1 MNWWVIGTVCFG
13 AFMGQLDASIVTLAF
28 PAIGERFGAD
38 AAHVEWVSLAYLITL
53 VALLAPVGRFADRVG
68 RKRVYVG
75 GFAVFTAASL
85 ACCLAPTMD
94 ALVVARVVQAA
105 GAAMLQA
112 NSVALI
118 VTNVAPEKMR
128 AALGVQAGAQA
139 LGLAVGPLAG
149 GVLVSSHGWA
159 SVFAIN
165 VPVGVAAIVA
175 GVFLLP
181 DTESRGP
188 RIEFTPLRD
197 PLVVAGLG
205 GVLMAYAV
213 LFAPMVV
220 LPFTMRE
227 PLTAIGLTVAVLPA
241 GFASAAMLLTR
252 ASRRTGIAV
261 SIVAGLLL
269 TCPVPA
275 AVSLFLLGI
284 GLGIVVPA
292 SSKAVM
298 ARIPACGAG
307 LGSGLVNMA
316 RGMGTAAG
324 VAVASVVLHSIQ

>member
-1 MNWWVIGTVCFG
+1 MNWLVIGTVCFG

-38 AAHVEWVSLAYLITL
+38 AARVEWVSLAYLIAL

-75 GFAVFTAASL
+75 GFTVFTAASL
-85 ACCLAPTMD
+85 ACCLAPTLD

-139 LGLAVGPLAG
+139 LGLAAGPLAG
-149 GVLVSSHGWA
+149 GFLVTSHGWA

-175 GVFLLP
+175 GHFLLP
-181 DTESRGP
+181 DAESRGA
-188 RIEFTPLRD
+188 RIELTPLRD

-205 GVLMAYAV
+205 GVLVAYAV

-220 LPFTMRE
+220 LPFTMRQ
-227 PLTAIGLTVAVLPA
+227 PLTDVGLVVAVLPT
-241 GFASAAMLLTR
+241 GFAVAATLLTR
-252 ASRRTGIAV
+252 ASRRAGITL

-269 TCPVPA
+269 TSPVPA
-275 AVSLFLLGI
+275 VVPLFLLGI

-298 ARIPACGAG
+298 ARIPACSAG

-324 VAVASVVLHSIQ
+324 VAVASLLVHSFQ